1 MNSAGK
7 STAGKGSAPP
17 KKPGRR
23 VGVLGGT
30 FDPIHNGHLRLAD
43 HVLRGL
49 LLDSI
54 LFIPAARP
62 PHKGHDLV
70 ASFDHRLAMV
80 KIAVHDSPRYL
91 VSDMEGVR
99 RGPSYS
105 VDTLKE
111 LRDSLDPET
120 LLFFI
125 VGMDAFVELHTWK
138 NWQQLLDYA
147 NLAVVPRPG
156 FPLAMV
162 GKVIPGMGCYSFDP
176 VNSRWSAPD
185 RTGRIYP
192 VEMDPVDISSTDI
205 RRKISAGVSPAG
217 LIPGAVADYI
227 GRNRLY
233 GNG

>member
-17 KKPGRR
+17 KKPGRG

-43 HVLRGL
+43 HVLHDL

-62 PHKGHDLV
+62 PHKGHDLP
-70 ASFDHRLAMV
+70 ASFEHRLAMV
-80 KIAVHDSPRYL
+80 EIAVRDSPRYL
-91 VSDMEGVR
+91 VSDMEGAR
-99 RGPSYS
+99 GGPSYS

-111 LRDSLDPET
+111 LRDCLDPET

-138 NWQQLLDYA
+138 NWQELLDYA

-156 FPLAMV
+156 FPLARV
-162 GKVIPGMGCYSFDP
+162 GK
-176 VNSRWSAPD
+176 
-185 RTGRIYP
+185 
-192 VEMDPVDISSTDI
+192 
-205 RRKISAGVSPAG
+205 
-217 LIPGAVADYI
+217 DYI
-227 GRNRLY
+227 GRHRLY